1 MENSTLCVR
10 VLEASRYPNAMLAFA
25 CLSKVLSTRQRLAII
40 RVVTPQNGAPINQK
54 GGVQ

>member
-10 VLEASRYPNAMLAFA
+10 VLEASRHPNVMLAFA

-40 RVVTPQNGAPINQK
+40 RVVTPQNGAPLNQK